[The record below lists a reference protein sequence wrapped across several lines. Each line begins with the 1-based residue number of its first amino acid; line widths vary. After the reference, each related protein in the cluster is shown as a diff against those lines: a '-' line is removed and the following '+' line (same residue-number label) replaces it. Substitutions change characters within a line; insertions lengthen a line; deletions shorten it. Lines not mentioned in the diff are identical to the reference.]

1 LTGWFWLSLI
11 ASIGIVVSSFGWL
24 VRPRRTKTEN

>member
-1 LTGWFWLSLI
+1 LI